1 MLRALICTFIVLNA
15 CADPCR
21 QVAEQ
26 VCACEVDQS
35 RERSCLNEV
44 GAASEAHEAS
54 EADLQTCQRIVEAN
68 SCTCEALALGRM
80 QACGLAEAP

>member
-1 MLRALICTFIVLNA
+1 MLRALIGIVILLSA

-26 VCACEVDQS
+26 VCACEPDQS
-35 RERSCLNEV
+35 RERSCLVEV

-54 EADLQTCQRIVEAN
+54 EADLQACQRVVEAN
-68 SCTCEALALGRM
+68 SCTCEALALGNLS
-80 QACGLAEAP
+80 ACGLAEAP